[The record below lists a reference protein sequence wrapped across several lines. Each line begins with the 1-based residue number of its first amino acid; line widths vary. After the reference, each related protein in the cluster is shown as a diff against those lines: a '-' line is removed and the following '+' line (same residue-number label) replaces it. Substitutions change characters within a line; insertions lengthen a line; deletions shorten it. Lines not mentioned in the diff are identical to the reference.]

1 MIDKGAYSVA
11 KSTRVSEIAL
21 VAIAVVAIFL
31 AIAPAIVSRSLL
43 QDLFFLLT
51 MIGLAQCWNLL
62 AGYGGLVSVGQ
73 QAFVGMGAYLGFA
86 GAILLGLNPLIAI
99 ILTGCA
105 AALLSIPTAYV
116 VFRLQGAYFAIGTW
130 VVAEV
135 YRLLFAQWKQLGGGT
150 GTAMPKSYQKAMFG
164 FEQVRDFFDVK
175 TGAALDIISY
185 WLALIFTVIIVG
197 AAYLFPSHP

>member
-1 MIDKGAYSVA
+1 MIDTSRYSVA

-21 VAIAVVAIFL
+21 VAIAVLVVLL
-31 AIAPAIVSRSLL
+31 AFAPAFVSRSLL

-73 QAFVGMGAYLGFA
+73 QAYVGMGAYIGFA
-86 GAILLGLNPLIAI
+86 GAILLGLNPLVAILLAGIIAAI
-99 ILTGCA
+99 
-105 AALLSIPTAYV
+105 LSIPTAYV

-135 YRLLFAQWKQLGGGT
+135 YRLIFAQWKQLGGGT

-164 FEQVRDFFDVK
+164 FDQVQDFFDTK
-175 TGAALDIISY
+175 TGATLDIISY
-185 WLALIFTVIIVG
+185 WLALLFTIIIVG
-197 AAYLFPSHP
+197 AAYLFLRT